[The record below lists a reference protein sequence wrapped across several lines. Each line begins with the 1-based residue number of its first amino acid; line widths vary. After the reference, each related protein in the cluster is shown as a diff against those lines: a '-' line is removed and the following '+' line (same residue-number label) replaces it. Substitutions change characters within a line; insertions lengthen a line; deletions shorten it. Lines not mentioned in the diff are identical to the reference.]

1 MINLTAR
8 ESEILTILSDDR
20 SATVG
25 TISKRLSVS
34 EVTVR
39 NHLSSLADKGFVVRT
54 HGGAFPA
61 FHENILERQKL
72 MVAEKGRIA
81 RAAADLVG
89 NASRIMISGGTTP
102 ALVPKYLLGKLD
114 VHIVTNST
122 FLLPY
127 VRVNPAVR
135 VTFVGGTFLPSG
147 EAMVG
152 PVALQAISQF
162 HVERAF
168 VGADGFSAESGATA
182 HLTDVAE
189 VVRKMSERA
198 EETILLLDSTKYGR
212 EGFAQMLPPGKI
224 QMIIT
229 DAKLKASDK
238 EILKEKGVELMV
250 V

>member
-1 MINLTAR
+1 VINLTKR
-8 ESEILTILSDDR
+8 EGEILRILSEDR
-20 SATVG
+20 STSVG
-25 TISKRLSVS
+25 KISKRLSVS

-39 NHLSSLADKGFVVRT
+39 NHLNSLAEKGFVVRT

-61 FHENILERQKL
+61 FHETIIERQKL
-72 MVAEKGRIA
+72 MVEAKGRIA
-81 RAAADLVG
+81 RAAAELVG
-89 NASRIMISGGTTP
+89 DASRIMISAGTTT

-114 VHIVTNST
+114 VHLVTNST

-127 VRVNPAVR
+127 VRVNPAIQT
-135 VTFVGGTFLPSG
+135 TFVGGTFVPSG

-162 HVERAF
+162 HVEMAF
-168 VGADGFSAESGATA
+168 VGADGFSPESGATA

-198 EETILLLDSTKYGR
+198 EETILLMDSSKYGR
-212 EGFAQMLPPGKI
+212 EGFAQMLPAEKI

-229 DAKLKASDK
+229 DAKLKPDDK
-238 EILKEKGVELMV
+238 AMLKEKGVKLTV

>member
-1 MINLTAR
+1 VINLTKR
-8 ESEILTILSDDR
+8 EGEILRILSDDR
-20 SATVG
+20 STSVG
-25 TISKRLSVS
+25 KISKHLSVS

-39 NHLSSLADKGFVVRT
+39 NHLNSLAEKGFVVRT

-61 FHENILERQKL
+61 FHETILERQKL
-72 MVAEKGRIA
+72 MVDAKSRIA
-81 RAAADLVG
+81 RAAAELVG
-89 NASRIMISGGTTP
+89 DASRIMISAGTTT

-114 VHIVTNST
+114 VHLVTNST

-127 VRVNPAVR
+127 VRVNPAIQT
-135 VTFVGGTFLPSG
+135 TFVGGTFVPSG

-162 HVERAF
+162 HVEVAF
-168 VGADGFSAESGATA
+168 VGADGFSPESGATA

-198 EETILLLDSTKYGR
+198 EETILLLDSSKYGR
-212 EGFAQMLPPGKI
+212 EGFAQMLPAERI

-229 DAKLKASDK
+229 DAKLKPDDK
-238 EILKEKGVELMV
+238 ATLREKGVKLTV

>member
-1 MINLTAR
+1 MINLTKR
-8 ESEILTILSDDR
+8 EGEILRILSEDR
-20 SATVG
+20 STSVG
-25 TISKRLSVS
+25 KISKRLSVS

-39 NHLSSLADKGFVVRT
+39 NHLNSLAEKGFVVRT

-61 FHENILERQKL
+61 FHETIIERQKL
-72 MVAEKGRIA
+72 MVEAKGRIA
-81 RAAADLVG
+81 RAAAELVG
-89 NASRIMISGGTTP
+89 DASRIMISAGTTT

-114 VHIVTNST
+114 VHLVTNST

-127 VRVNPAVR
+127 VRVNPAIQT
-135 VTFVGGTFLPSG
+135 TFVGGTFVPSG

-162 HVERAF
+162 HVEMAF
-168 VGADGFSAESGATA
+168 VGADGFSPESGATA

-198 EETILLLDSTKYGR
+198 EETILLMDSSKYGR
-212 EGFAQMLPPGKI
+212 EGFAQMLPAEKI

-229 DAKLKASDK
+229 DAKLKPDDK
-238 EILKEKGVELMV
+238 AMLKEKGVKLTV